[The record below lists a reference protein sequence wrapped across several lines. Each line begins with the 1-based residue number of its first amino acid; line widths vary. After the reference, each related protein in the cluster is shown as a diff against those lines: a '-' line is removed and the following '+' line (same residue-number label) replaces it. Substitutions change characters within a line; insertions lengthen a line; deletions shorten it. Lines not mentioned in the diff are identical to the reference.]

1 MIAAI
6 VAPAGF
12 LSIAMVRA
20 CLVFGPAVDLEGAAA
35 GRLRDAGLPA
45 LRTFERVAAFGF
57 DLGLVMRSS
66 EVCAT
71 PSAAPPQP
79 RPAKS
84 KPAGQDP
91 EAGWSR
97 PSRHSNALFGLEC
110 QSILS
115 KIVAAWVSQNGGRG
129 FYFYHSEVRSLPPQ
143 PPNPDFGEYSFFD
156 EKAPPN
162 AGFSCLEKSLE
173 TND

>member
-12 LSIAMVRA
+12 LSIAMMRA
-20 CLVFGPAVDLEGAAA
+20 CLVSGPAVDLEGA
-35 GRLRDAGLPA
+35 GTGGLRDAGLPA
-45 LRTFERVAAFGF
+45 FLAFERFAAFGF
-57 DLGLVMRSS
+57 DLGLVIESS

-84 KPAGQDP
+84 QPAGHDP
-91 EAGWSR
+91 RAGCRR
-97 PSRHSNALFGLEC
+97 PSHHSNALFGPEC

-115 KIVAAWVSQNGGRG
+115 KIVAAWVSQNGRRE
-129 FYFYHSEVRSLPPQ
+129 F
-143 PPNPDFGEYSFFD
+143 
-156 EKAPPN
+156 
-162 AGFSCLEKSLE
+162 
-173 TND
+173 